1 MADRSRIPEVVAALV
16 VVVLAVVLVVVLR
29 GGGDEG
35 GGGGDPGDSG
45 GGDTQAGGPF
55 EDGVRYAAGEGR
67 GAEDGS
73 TWDDAAPVTELDS
86 LVTGAGPGGEVR
98 LDATSPLELSNAET
112 AAVVVGSGGEPDAP
126 VTIRGVD
133 PATDEAAPFT
143 VSGTRPDPWVADDP
157 TGPPFLELADGADH
171 LVIEQLALEDVG
183 EAITVTGGEHADLTI
198 TDVTAT
204 NIRRGLLVD
213 APASVAGARFE
224 RWDIQGFSKQAL
236 RFENGST
243 DITISD
249 ITADSLGQDGD
260 DFLIGIGFSGNE
272 APGNSSI
279 TITNVS
285 FTALVADY
293 GEEYWQGDGITTEE
307 FDHDIAIT
315 GLTVTG
321 AYDSGVDLKSSDT
334 TVTGCTI
341 TDAKRS
347 IRVHPS
353 AATGAAVVID
363 GCTSVD
369 PRYPGGAGSAAHVQ
383 ANGNVVVR
391 NSTFTGGSGAPDRPF
406 TVFDSDAA
414 GAIEVTGSTVTL
426 PVGAELYAA
435 ERGRVTIGATT
446 VDGAPVTVDDDLQS
460 PTELPSIA
468 GVAPLETRGGGGDDG
483 GGEGP
488 ATPDEPAAADGTDG
502 PVTVADVTATR
513 SERRVRV
520 RVELA
525 EPAPP
530 EGFTFTWSTA
540 DGTAVDGV
548 DYVARTNEATIP
560 AGQSRTTVTTAL
572 VAGAPAGP
580 PRTFTVTVTPASGA
594 AVTATVTL
602 TD

>member
-1 MADRSRIPEVVAALV
+1 VAALLV
-16 VVVLAVVLVVVLR
+16 VVLVVVFVVVLQ
-29 GGGDEG
+29 GGDDGGDDG
-35 GGGGDPGDSG
+35 GGGGG
-45 GGDTQAGGPF
+45 GETPAGGPF

-67 GAEDGS
+67 GAADGS
-73 TWDDAAPVTELDS
+73 TWADAAPVTDLDA

-98 LDATSPLELSNAET
+98 LDAGSPLELRGNA
-112 AAVVVGSGGEPDAP
+112 AAVVLESGGEPGAP
-126 VTIRGVD
+126 VTVRGVD
-133 PATDEAAPFT
+133 PATDEPAPFT

-198 TDVTAT
+198 TDVTAS

-213 APASVAGARFE
+213 APASVAGGRFE
-224 RWDIQGFSKQAL
+224 RWDIEGFSKQAL

-243 DITISD
+243 DIAISN

-272 APGNSSI
+272 APGNSGI

-353 AATGAAVVID
+353 AAPGAAVVID
-363 GCTSVD
+363 GCTSTD
-369 PRYPGGAGSAAHVQ
+369 PRYPGGAGSSAHVQ

-391 NSTFTGGSGAPDRPF
+391 NSTFTGGTGPADRPF
-406 TVFDSDAA
+406 AAFDSDAA
-414 GAIEVTGSTVTL
+414 GAIEVTGSTVAL
-426 PVGAELYAA
+426 PPGAELYMA

-446 VDGAPVTVDDDLQS
+446 VDGAPVTVDDDLQT
-460 PTELPSIA
+460 PTELPSVA
-468 GVAPLETRGGGGDDG
+468 GVAPIEERGGGG
-483 GGEGP
+483 GGESPDTPGEPATADGP
-488 ATPDEPAAADGTDG
+488 AG
-502 PVTVADVTATR
+502 PVTVADVTAAR
-513 SERRVRV
+513 SGRRVRV

-525 EPAPP
+525 EPAPAD
-530 EGFTFTWSTA
+530 GFTFTWSTA

-572 VAGAPAGP
+572 VAGAPAGA
-580 PRTFTVTVTPASGA
+580 PRTFTVTVTPPSGPP
-594 AVTATVTL
+594 VTATVTL
-602 TD
+602 ID